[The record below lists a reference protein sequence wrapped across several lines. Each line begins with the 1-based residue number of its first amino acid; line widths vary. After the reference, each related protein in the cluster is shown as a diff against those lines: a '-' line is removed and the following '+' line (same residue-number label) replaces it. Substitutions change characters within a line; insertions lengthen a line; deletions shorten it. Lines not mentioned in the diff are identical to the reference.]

1 MLVSNVKY
9 YENLDFAKYLTMPGV
24 SYSSLKEGVTYS
36 SGMSLGTK
44 VHNYILEP
52 HKYEYG
58 EDHKIVAEISQELL
72 KIIDISLFEKELSVT
87 ADFEHEGFALPFKGR
102 IDLGL
107 RNKIVIDF
115 KILQGSLESSI
126 NYFGYDKQLS
136 GYCYACGAD
145 NAVIISYN
153 KSKKCTE
160 VKLIKPNPNFWEQ
173 EILKRG
179 KVL

>member
-1 MLVSNVKY
+1 
-9 YENLDFAKYLTMPGV
+9 
-24 SYSSLKEGVTYS
+24 
-36 SGMSLGTK
+36 MSLGTK

-58 EDHKIVAEISQELL
+58 EDHKMVAEISQELL
-72 KIIDISLFEKELSVT
+72 KIIDITLFEKELSVT
-87 ADFEHEGFALPFKGR
+87 ADFEHQGFVLPFKGR

-115 KILQGSLESSI
+115 KILQGSLSNAV

-136 GYCYACGAD
+136 GYCYAIGAD

-153 KSKKCTE
+153 KSKKKTE
-160 VKLIKPNPNFWEQ
+160 IKSITPNPLFWEQ

-179 KVL
+179 KIL